1 MKKILAVYGAGGI
14 GREILVIAQEQNRW
28 DKIVFIDDLI
38 VLESINDCEIYSF
51 NDFIKHFKDWNI
63 EIVISVGEPNQR
75 NAILSKIKKFNLILV
90 NLFFINFKFPVY
102 SNFGTG
108 NIINYGTLML
118 TDITIG
124 NNCYINK
131 NVVLGHDVKIGDNV
145 VISPCVS
152 IGGGTIVADEVFIGT
167 GAVLRDQI
175 SIGKGSIIGMGS
187 VVIGS
192 IPEFA
197 VVVGNPAKIIR
208 YNNDKKVFK
217 IRV

>member
-14 GREILVIAQEQNRW
+14 GREILVIAQEQNIW
-28 DKIVFIDDLI
+28 GKIVFIDDLI
-38 VLESINDCEIYSF
+38 LGSINDCEIYSF
-51 NDFIKHFKDWNI
+51 NDFIKEFTDWSI

-75 NAILSKIKKFNLILV
+75 NAILSKIKKFNLILI

-145 VISPCVS
+145 VISPSVS
-152 IGGGTIVADEVFIGT
+152 IGGGTIVADEVFIGS
-167 GAVLRDQI
+167 GAILRDHI
-175 SIGKGSIIGMGS
+175 SIGKGAVIGMGS
-187 VVIGS
+187 VVISS

-208 YNNDKKVFK
+208 HNINRKVF
-217 IRV
+217 